1 VQFSFVVVDFDE
13 FEQDGLILLISA
25 DVGFSSVIW
34 RNQSGV
40 LWNEFKRG
48 QFLEECGFDGRITS
62 IWSRDG
68 DPWLIANPRKK
79 LVLYL

>member
-1 VQFSFVVVDFDE
+1 M
-13 FEQDGLILLISA
+13 GLILLISA